1 VEERHSMDP
10 NSGAKRL
17 MGYAFLVVFAN
28 DDTISEGEL
37 HMLEKIA
44 LEDKVIDEDEK
55 RILRKIF
62 SRVTKDQLAEAV
74 WKEINRFREENGI

>member
-1 VEERHSMDP
+1 MGP

-17 MGYAFLVVFAN
+17 MGYAYLVVFAN

-37 HMLEKIA
+37 QMLERIA

-55 RILRKIF
+55 RILRTIF
-62 SRVTKDQLAEAV
+62 SRVTKEQLADAV
-74 WKEINRFREENGI
+74 WKEISKFREENGI

>member
-1 VEERHSMDP
+1 MEP

-62 SRVTKDQLAEAV
+62 SRVTKDQLADAV
-74 WKEINRFREENGI
+74 WKEISKFREDNGI

>member
-1 VEERHSMDP
+1 MDP

-62 SRVTKDQLAEAV
+62 SRVTKDQLADAV
-74 WKEINRFREENGI
+74 WNEISKFREDNGI

>member
-1 VEERHSMDP
+1 MDP

-37 HMLEKIA
+37 HMIEKIA

-55 RILRKIF
+55 RILKKIF
-62 SRVTKDQLAEAV
+62 SRVTKDRLADAV
-74 WKEINRFREENGI
+74 WNEISKFREDNGI

>member
-1 VEERHSMDP
+1 MDP

-55 RILRKIF
+55 RILRTIF
-62 SRVTKDQLAEAV
+62 SRVTKDQLADAV
-74 WKEINRFREENGI
+74 WKEITKFREDNGI

>member
-1 VEERHSMDP
+1 MDP

-17 MGYAFLVVFAN
+17 LGYAFLVVFAN
-28 DDTISEGEL
+28 DGTISEGEL

-44 LEDKVIDEDEK
+44 LEDHVIDEDEK

-62 SRVTKDQLAEAV
+62 SRVTKDNLTEDV
-74 WKEINRFREENGI
+74 WSEITKFREENDI

>member
-1 VEERHSMDP
+1 MDP

-28 DDTISEGEL
+28 DDTISAGEL

-44 LEDKVIDEDEK
+44 LEDHVIDEDEK
-55 RILRKIF
+55 RILRTIF
-62 SRVTKDQLAEAV
+62 SRVTKDQLADAV
-74 WKEINRFREENGI
+74 WKEITKFREDNGI

>member
-1 VEERHSMDP
+1 MDP

-62 SRVTKDQLAEAV
+62 SRVTKDRLADAV
-74 WKEINRFREENGI
+74 WNEISKFREDNGI

>member
-1 VEERHSMDP
+1 MKP

-28 DDTISEGEL
+28 DDTISAGEL
-37 HMLEKIA
+37 QMLEKIA
-44 LEDKVIDEDEK
+44 LEDNVIDDDEK

-62 SRVTKDQLAEAV
+62 SRVTKDQLTEAV
-74 WKEINRFREENGI
+74 WNEISKFREENGI

>member
-1 VEERHSMDP
+1 MDP

-28 DDTISEGEL
+28 DDTISAGEL

-62 SRVTKDQLAEAV
+62 SRVTKDQLADAV
-74 WKEINRFREENGI
+74 WKEISKFREDNGI